1 MSQLNDISLVAQV
14 VVFRNTRA
22 FDQLVKKYQS
32 PVRRFFLNLTCG
44 DNELSDDLA
53 QDTFIKAYTNLASF
67 KNLSNFSTWL
77 YRIAYNVFYDY
88 LRSRKETADLDT
100 REVDTRWNTSQD
112 DVGQQMDVYRAL
124 ATLKEMER
132 TCITL
137 FYMEDQSIEKIAGIT
152 GCPAGTVKSHLSRA
166 KEKMVMTETTDDKL
180 LQQFFSD
187 NRKEIEDNGFSRRV
201 MHHLPNRYYRISQ
214 LWSLFCFTLA
224 VVLFFVLDGLQLVL
238 GALRET
244 FTSAI
249 QSGAAE
255 LDPKSLI
262 IVAVVLVYL
271 GYRKICSLA

>member
-1 MSQLNDISLVAQV
+1 
-14 VVFRNTRA
+14 
-22 FDQLVKKYQS
+22 
-32 PVRRFFLNLTCG
+32 
-44 DNELSDDLA
+44 
-53 QDTFIKAYTNLASF
+53 
-67 KNLSNFSTWL
+67 
-77 YRIAYNVFYDY
+77 
-88 LRSRKETADLDT
+88 
-100 REVDTRWNTSQD
+100 
-112 DVGQQMDVYRAL
+112 
-124 ATLKEMER
+124 
-132 TCITL
+132 
-137 FYMEDQSIEKIAGIT
+137 
-152 GCPAGTVKSHLSRA
+152 
-166 KEKMVMTETTDDKL
+166 MTETTDDKL

-187 NRKEIEDNGFSRRV
+187 NRKEIEDNGFSRRA

>member
-1 MSQLNDISLVAQV
+1 
-14 VVFRNTRA
+14 
-22 FDQLVKKYQS
+22 
-32 PVRRFFLNLTCG
+32 
-44 DNELSDDLA
+44 
-53 QDTFIKAYTNLASF
+53 
-67 KNLSNFSTWL
+67 
-77 YRIAYNVFYDY
+77 
-88 LRSRKETADLDT
+88 
-100 REVDTRWNTSQD
+100 
-112 DVGQQMDVYRAL
+112 
-124 ATLKEMER
+124 
-132 TCITL
+132 
-137 FYMEDQSIEKIAGIT
+137 
-152 GCPAGTVKSHLSRA
+152 
-166 KEKMVMTETTDDKL
+166 MTETTDDKL

-201 MHHLPNRYYRISQ
+201 MHHLPNHPLQNAARRLAYLPNRYYRISQ

>member
-1 MSQLNDISLVAQV
+1 
-14 VVFRNTRA
+14 
-22 FDQLVKKYQS
+22 
-32 PVRRFFLNLTCG
+32 
-44 DNELSDDLA
+44 
-53 QDTFIKAYTNLASF
+53 
-67 KNLSNFSTWL
+67 
-77 YRIAYNVFYDY
+77 
-88 LRSRKETADLDT
+88 
-100 REVDTRWNTSQD
+100 
-112 DVGQQMDVYRAL
+112 
-124 ATLKEMER
+124 
-132 TCITL
+132 
-137 FYMEDQSIEKIAGIT
+137 
-152 GCPAGTVKSHLSRA
+152 
-166 KEKMVMTETTDDKL
+166 MTETTDDKL

-201 MHHLPNRYYRISQ
+201 M
-214 LWSLFCFTLA
+214 FCFTLA

>member
-1 MSQLNDISLVAQV
+1 MKRIILALIAAMTLCSLVQAKNRTV
-14 VVFRNTRA
+14 TEN
-22 FDQLVKKYQS
+22 DSLGNKKR
-32 PVRRFFLNLTCG
+32 VI
-44 DNELSDDLA
+44 ELRDTTIDGKTVTDTLSIMTYEGSSSDSKSDKGWKHHNGSGW
-53 QDTFIKAYTNLASF
+53 DWDF
-67 KNLSNFSTWL
+67 
-77 YRIAYNVFYDY
+77 
-88 LRSRKETADLDT
+88 DLDGK
-100 REVDTRWNTSQD
+100 TS
-112 DVGQQMDVYRAL
+112 
-124 ATLKEMER
+124 
-132 TCITL
+132 
-137 FYMEDQSIEKIAGIT
+137 
-152 GCPAGTVKSHLSRA
+152 
-166 KEKMVMTETTDDKL
+166 ETIISVTAIVFIFGL
-180 LQQFFSD
+180 P
-187 NRKEIEDNGFSRRV
+187 RV

>member
-1 MSQLNDISLVAQV
+1 
-14 VVFRNTRA
+14 
-22 FDQLVKKYQS
+22 
-32 PVRRFFLNLTCG
+32 
-44 DNELSDDLA
+44 
-53 QDTFIKAYTNLASF
+53 
-67 KNLSNFSTWL
+67 
-77 YRIAYNVFYDY
+77 
-88 LRSRKETADLDT
+88 
-100 REVDTRWNTSQD
+100 
-112 DVGQQMDVYRAL
+112 
-124 ATLKEMER
+124 
-132 TCITL
+132 
-137 FYMEDQSIEKIAGIT
+137 
-152 GCPAGTVKSHLSRA
+152 
-166 KEKMVMTETTDDKL
+166 MTETTDDKL

-201 MHHLPNRYYRISQ
+201 MHHLSDRYYRISQ

>member
-1 MSQLNDISLVAQV
+1 
-14 VVFRNTRA
+14 
-22 FDQLVKKYQS
+22 
-32 PVRRFFLNLTCG
+32 
-44 DNELSDDLA
+44 
-53 QDTFIKAYTNLASF
+53 
-67 KNLSNFSTWL
+67 
-77 YRIAYNVFYDY
+77 
-88 LRSRKETADLDT
+88 
-100 REVDTRWNTSQD
+100 
-112 DVGQQMDVYRAL
+112 
-124 ATLKEMER
+124 
-132 TCITL
+132 
-137 FYMEDQSIEKIAGIT
+137 
-152 GCPAGTVKSHLSRA
+152 
-166 KEKMVMTETTDDKL
+166 MTETTDDKL

-201 MHHLPNRYYRISQ
+201 MHHLPNRDYRISQ

>member
-1 MSQLNDISLVAQV
+1 
-14 VVFRNTRA
+14 
-22 FDQLVKKYQS
+22 
-32 PVRRFFLNLTCG
+32 
-44 DNELSDDLA
+44 
-53 QDTFIKAYTNLASF
+53 
-67 KNLSNFSTWL
+67 
-77 YRIAYNVFYDY
+77 
-88 LRSRKETADLDT
+88 
-100 REVDTRWNTSQD
+100 
-112 DVGQQMDVYRAL
+112 
-124 ATLKEMER
+124 
-132 TCITL
+132 
-137 FYMEDQSIEKIAGIT
+137 
-152 GCPAGTVKSHLSRA
+152 
-166 KEKMVMTETTDDKL
+166 MTETTDDKL

-214 LWSLFCFTLA
+214 LCSLFCFTLA

-244 FTSAI
+244 ITSAI

>member
-1 MSQLNDISLVAQV
+1 
-14 VVFRNTRA
+14 
-22 FDQLVKKYQS
+22 
-32 PVRRFFLNLTCG
+32 
-44 DNELSDDLA
+44 
-53 QDTFIKAYTNLASF
+53 
-67 KNLSNFSTWL
+67 
-77 YRIAYNVFYDY
+77 
-88 LRSRKETADLDT
+88 
-100 REVDTRWNTSQD
+100 
-112 DVGQQMDVYRAL
+112 
-124 ATLKEMER
+124 
-132 TCITL
+132 
-137 FYMEDQSIEKIAGIT
+137 
-152 GCPAGTVKSHLSRA
+152 
-166 KEKMVMTETTDDKL
+166 MTETTDDKL

-249 QSGAAE
+249 KRGAAE

>member
-1 MSQLNDISLVAQV
+1 
-14 VVFRNTRA
+14 
-22 FDQLVKKYQS
+22 
-32 PVRRFFLNLTCG
+32 
-44 DNELSDDLA
+44 
-53 QDTFIKAYTNLASF
+53 
-67 KNLSNFSTWL
+67 
-77 YRIAYNVFYDY
+77 
-88 LRSRKETADLDT
+88 
-100 REVDTRWNTSQD
+100 
-112 DVGQQMDVYRAL
+112 
-124 ATLKEMER
+124 
-132 TCITL
+132 
-137 FYMEDQSIEKIAGIT
+137 
-152 GCPAGTVKSHLSRA
+152 
-166 KEKMVMTETTDDKL
+166 MTETTDDKL

-262 IVAVVLVYL
+262 IVAVVLVSL

>member
-1 MSQLNDISLVAQV
+1 
-14 VVFRNTRA
+14 
-22 FDQLVKKYQS
+22 
-32 PVRRFFLNLTCG
+32 
-44 DNELSDDLA
+44 
-53 QDTFIKAYTNLASF
+53 
-67 KNLSNFSTWL
+67 
-77 YRIAYNVFYDY
+77 
-88 LRSRKETADLDT
+88 
-100 REVDTRWNTSQD
+100 
-112 DVGQQMDVYRAL
+112 
-124 ATLKEMER
+124 
-132 TCITL
+132 
-137 FYMEDQSIEKIAGIT
+137 
-152 GCPAGTVKSHLSRA
+152 
-166 KEKMVMTETTDDKL
+166 MTETTDDKL

-201 MHHLPNRYYRISQ
+201 MHHLPNRYYLISQ